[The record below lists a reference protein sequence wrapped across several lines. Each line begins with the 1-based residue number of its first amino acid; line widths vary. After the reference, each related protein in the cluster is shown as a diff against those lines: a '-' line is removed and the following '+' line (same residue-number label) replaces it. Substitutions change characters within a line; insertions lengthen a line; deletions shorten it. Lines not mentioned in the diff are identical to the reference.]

1 MKKTRDFTPR
11 TNLIQYRVLLAR
23 YLRQIVTSPWYI
35 VPLILQPVLLLI
47 IISFVYEDGTFYEP
61 WRHVTSAHT
70 TPFLLAFSAA
80 LMGLLNS
87 YREICKEREVLG
99 REVFGGV
106 DLVAYLAS
114 KITAL
119 GIVGL
124 LQSMVITFGSL
135 AFIDYNM
142 SDPART
148 LFFILLALFLTNY
161 CVTALGLTVSALLKK
176 SESAILP
183 IIVIIV
189 LQVVFAGVLIEFEGA
204 MKLFYFITP
213 SMYGTAVIGNV
224 TGLGPMRQV
233 YQYNEYVCLAML
245 VVITVVCHVITAL
258 KLKHD
263 YRTKD

>member
-23 YLRQIVTSPWYI
+23 YLRQIVTNPWYI

-124 LQSMVITFGSL
+124 LLERNYLRGVDRRI
-135 AFIDYNM
+135 
-142 SDPART
+142 
-148 LFFILLALFLTNY
+148 AL
-161 CVTALGLTVSALLKK
+161 
-176 SESAILP
+176 
-183 IIVIIV
+183 
-189 LQVVFAGVLIEFEGA
+189 
-204 MKLFYFITP
+204 
-213 SMYGTAVIGNV
+213 
-224 TGLGPMRQV
+224 
-233 YQYNEYVCLAML
+233 
-245 VVITVVCHVITAL
+245 
-258 KLKHD
+258 
-263 YRTKD
+263 

>member
-1 MKKTRDFTPR
+1 MKKTRDFNPR

-23 YLRQIVTSPWYI
+23 YLRQIVTSPWYV

-124 LQSMVITFGSL
+124 LQSMVIAFGSL

-161 CVTALGLTVSALLKK
+161 CVTALGLTVSALLRK

-213 SMYGTAVIGNV
+213 SMYGAAVIGNV

-233 YQYNEYVCLAML
+233 YQYLLRHGACLWAGWIPGNEGV
-245 VVITVVCHVITAL
+245 
-258 KLKHD
+258 
-263 YRTKD
+263 